1 MDVNL
6 NLADNINRI
15 RPLLG
20 IGLVLSVALF
30 AGYTVFSRMDDLASD
45 LNSALPKGVEGSI
58 VLQSATPVTRT
69 QPIHFTSDVFGDTP
83 ATARTYITMTC
94 FQGERLVFGQ
104 VAKQGASFHIND
116 PQQTSAWS
124 DGSAVCS
131 AALMYQVMQGS
142 VDAVFMVDSVSFEVA
157 ES

>member
-1 MDVNL
+1 MDINV

-30 AGYTVFSRMDDLASD
+30 AGYTVFSRVGDLASD

-58 VLQSATPVTRT
+58 TLLSPGAVNRSSPVR
-69 QPIHFTSDVFGDTP
+69 FNADVFGDVP
-83 ATARTYITMTC
+83 VNARTYVTMTC
-94 FQGERLVFGQ
+94 FQDNQLVFGQ
-104 VAKQGASFHIND
+104 IGTKESLFHINNRQLT
-116 PQQTSAWS
+116 PQWS

-131 AALMYQVMQGS
+131 AALMYQVLQGS
-142 VDAVFMVDSVSFEVA
+142 IDAVFMVDSFSFEVK
-157 ES
+157 E